1 LSIKND
7 RSEIVSINPY
17 REFVASISPTEFEV
31 LCLEILNSYAEVE
44 QLLNLSIQHNVHIPT
59 DDGIYQID
67 IYASSLI

>member
-1 LSIKND
+1 
-7 RSEIVSINPY
+7 VSINPY